1 MPHTKHALVTGGTRG
16 IGAGIARALRHAGYR
31 VSASYVGQDERAHA
45 FQKETNIAIYKWDIG
60 NFDACAQAIHTITH
74 EQAPIDILINNAGIT
89 RDGFLHK
96 NTPDM
101 WDDVIR
107 TNLSSCYNVS
117 RAVIEGMRQ
126 RNFGRIINI
135 ASINGVKGQIGQTNY
150 AAAKAGVIGFTKS
163 LALESASKN
172 ITVNAIAP
180 GYIATDM
187 VKSMNTSVLD
197 SIVKSIPAGRIGTVE
212 DIARGVLFLVAP
224 DADFINGTTLHING
238 GQYLA

>member
-1 MPHTKHALVTGGTRG
+1 MPHIKHALVTGGTRG
-16 IGAGIARALRHAGYR
+16 IGSGISRALKNAGYK
-31 VSASYVGQDERAHA
+31 VSVTYFGNDERAQA
-45 FQKETNIAIYKWDIG
+45 FEKETGIFTHKWDVG
-60 NFDACAQAIHTITH
+60 DFDACAVGVRDLEKHYG
-74 EQAPIDILINNAGIT
+74 PVDILINNAGIT

-101 WDDVIR
+101 WQDVVRI
-107 TNLSSCYNVS
+107 NLSSCYNMT
-117 RAVIEGMRQ
+117 RAVIEGMRE
-126 RNFGRIINI
+126 RSFGRIVNI
-135 ASINGVKGQIGQTNY
+135 SSINGVKGQIGQVNY
-150 AAAKAGVIGFTKS
+150 AAAKAGIIGFTKS
-163 LALESASKN
+163 LALESAAKK

-187 VKSMNTSVLD
+187 VRDMNTSVLD

-212 DIARGVLFLVAP
+212 DIARGVLFLIAD